1 MVEVTIQRSVDT
13 GSVSTWLRAETPE
26 HLALLTRMR
35 ERAVR
40 KLDRA
45 DAADQGP
52 GGERRDPVPDR
63 DWCRLVQRYQAGYAL
78 LLTEERERQ
87 KLALIAKLKGGGKVL
102 TDEEYA
108 LGIAELEREALAS
121 LPPEDLIAE
130 LARRGLKL
138 PAPAADQDDE

>member
-1 MVEVTIQRSVDT
+1 MPIQRPGDT

-26 HLALLTRMR
+26 HLELLTRMR

-45 DAADQGP
+45 DAAEAAP

-78 LLTEERERQ
+78 LLTEERERA
-87 KLALIAKLKGGGKVL
+87 KLALMARLKGQGKIL
-102 TDEEYA
+102 TDEEYES
-108 LGIAELEREALAS
+108 ELLEVGREALAQ
-121 LPPEDLIAE
+121 LPVEDLARE
-130 LARRGLKL
+130 LERRGLKL
-138 PAPAADQDDE
+138 PGAAAEPDEDE